1 MALIPIA
8 NMAAIFCTK
17 YDGNQAL
24 AVSSTVVSTLF
35 SVIGIPIFMLLFF
48 CRLTEAVF
56 KICFA
61 WAGKQLSAVFLNS
74 KIQYGPLAQLGERQ
88 VRNLEVRGS
97 IPLGSTKRE
106 NLQICGFSRFYFA
119 SYKRKAAHYG
129 AAFS

>member
-1 MALIPIA
+1 MIYRDLNFYAPVL
-8 NMAAIFCTK
+8 
-17 YDGNQAL
+17 
-24 AVSSTVVSTLF
+24 
-35 SVIGIPIFMLLFF
+35 

-56 KICFA
+56 KIRFA
-61 WAGKQLSAVFLNS
+61 PTGKQLSTVFLNS

-106 NLQICGFSRFYFA
+106 NLQIGGFSRFYFVA
-119 SYKRKAAHYG
+119 IRLLAVKRKAARYG

>member
-1 MALIPIA
+1 MIYRDPNFYAPVL
-8 NMAAIFCTK
+8 
-17 YDGNQAL
+17 
-24 AVSSTVVSTLF
+24 
-35 SVIGIPIFMLLFF
+35 

-56 KICFA
+56 KIRFA
-61 WAGKQLSAVFLNS
+61 PVGKQLSAVFLNL

-106 NLQICGFSRFYFA
+106 NLQICGFSRFYFVA
-119 SYKRKAAHYG
+119 IRLLAVKRKAARYG